1 MIMDASRLHGCR
13 VLLTGH
19 TGFKGGWL
27 ACWLARLGAQVT
39 GVALPA
45 EARLGFWHATDLG
58 DIVDSRIADIRDRAA
73 LRDALAGVDAE
84 LVIHM
89 AAQPLVRASYEHP
102 VETFATN
109 VMGTAHVLE
118 EARRMPSLKAVVV
131 VTSDKCYDNREW
143 VWGYRECDP
152 MGGKDPYSASKGCTE
167 LLAASWRHAFFSDP
181 AGPRLATVRAGNVI
195 GGGDWSADRLIP
207 DFVRSAQTCSPMRIR
222 NPRAIRPWQHVLEPL
237 AGYLTLATRLLAPDG
252 AELAEGWN
260 FGPDPGGVATVGTVC
275 TRLAE
280 RWPESQR
287 PELILSQGNS
297 NRPEAEILR
306 LDSTKAATRLDW
318 RPRLDL
324 DRTLALTA
332 DWYVG
337 QARGADMRRLSEEQI
352 ETYERL
358 AA

>member
-1 MIMDASRLHGCR
+1 MDASRLKDCR

-27 ACWLARLGAQVT
+27 ACWLVRLGAKVT

-45 EARLGFWHATDLG
+45 DARLGFWHAADLH
-58 DIVDSRIADIRDRAA
+58 DLVDSRIADIRDQTA
-73 LRDALAGVDAE
+73 LRDSLAGVDAE

-89 AAQPLVRASYEHP
+89 AAQPLVRASYERP

-118 EARRMPSLKAVVV
+118 EARRMPSLKAMIV

-167 LLAASWRHAFFSDP
+167 LLATSWRHAFFSDP

-195 GGGDWSADRLIP
+195 GGGDWSPDRLIP
-207 DFVRSAQTCSPMRIR
+207 DFVRSAQAGSPMRIR
-222 NPRAIRPWQHVLEPL
+222 NPQAVRPWQHVLEPL
-237 AGYLTLATRLLAPDG
+237 AGYLTLAARLLAPDG
-252 AELAEGWN
+252 AELAGGWN
-260 FGPDPGGVATVGTVC
+260 FGPNPGGVATVAAVC
-275 TRLAE
+275 SRLAE
-280 RWPESQR
+280 SWPEAQR
-287 PELILSQGNS
+287 PEIIFSQGDN
-297 NRPEAEILR
+297 NRPEVEILR
-306 LDSTKAATRLDW
+306 LDSTKAATRLAW
-318 RPRLDL
+318 QPRLDL

-332 DWYVG
+332 EWYVA
-337 QARGADMRRLSEEQI
+337 QARGADMRHLSELQI

>member
-1 MIMDASRLHGCR
+1 MNAARLNGCR

-27 ACWLARLGAQVT
+27 ACWLARLGARVT
-39 GVALPA
+39 GVALPP
-45 EARLGFWHATDLG
+45 ESQQGFWHATGLD
-58 DIVDSRIADIRDRAA
+58 DCVDSRVADIRDPAA
-73 LRDALAGVDAE
+73 LRAALAGVDAE

-89 AAQPLVRASYEHP
+89 AAQPLVHASYERP

-118 EARRMPSLKAVVV
+118 EARRMPSLKAVIV

-167 LLAASWRHAFFSDP
+167 LLAVSWRHAFFSDP
-181 AGPRLATVRAGNVI
+181 AGPRLATVRAGNVV
-195 GGGDWSADRLIP
+195 GGGDWSSDRLIP
-207 DFVRSAQTCSPMRIR
+207 DFVRAALAGDAMRLR
-222 NPRAIRPWQHVLEPL
+222 NPQAVRPWQHVLEPL
-237 AGYLTLATRLLAPDG
+237 AGYLTLAERLLDPDG

-260 FGPDPGGVATVGTVC
+260 FGPDPGGVATVAQVC
-275 TRLAE
+275 GRLAE
-280 RWPESQR
+280 RWPAAQR
-287 PELILSQGNS
+287 PDLILAQGND
-297 NRPEAEILR
+297 NQPEVGILR
-306 LDSTKAATRLDW
+306 LDSTKAATRLRW

-324 DRTLALTA
+324 DRTLELTA
-332 DWYVG
+332 DWYLG
-337 QARGADMRRLSEEQI
+337 QTRGADMRRLSEHQI
-352 ETYERL
+352 ETYEGL